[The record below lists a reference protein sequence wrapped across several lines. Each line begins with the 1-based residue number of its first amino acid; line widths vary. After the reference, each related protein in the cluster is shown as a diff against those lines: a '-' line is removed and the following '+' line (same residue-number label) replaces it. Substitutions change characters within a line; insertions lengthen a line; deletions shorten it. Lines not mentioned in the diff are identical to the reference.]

1 MFSLKRSLAGFISV
15 SMIAVFSVF
24 GLTGC
29 GEEDPVEDS
38 SAYLQQAFYNL
49 FGTESVRFKANFD
62 MDLNDSSKGMNL
74 GADLDVTG
82 AYSFLDLEDK
92 GAEITLVAK
101 INDSTQ
107 GDFRFDVS
115 IKNAEESLFV
125 KLLDI
130 PEIPNFP
137 TAFLTTVVGPWWQ
150 VESESAG
157 GGFSTGGFG
166 TPADQL
172 IGVEREGR
180 ELVLASKFFKEIEFE
195 GSESVNGYSA
205 HRYSVQLDEAGL
217 YEYME
222 AAAKIG
228 GQEVD
233 EDLKFGLLGLA
244 SVFGFEG
251 DLWIDGMS
259 GTVVKIDGELELSGA
274 DTDEIST
281 VEFDM
286 DLSDLNMPFAVE
298 PPVDY
303 EVFDLGAFFGAFLES
318 GMMGG
323 LDEISSDS
331 TEVNSEVEVEDV
343 VEPEEVVEE
352 IPELQ

>member
-1 MFSLKRSLAGFISV
+1 MFSLKRSLAGFVSV
-15 SMIAVFSVF
+15 SMITVFSVF

-38 SAYLQQAFYNL
+38 SAYLQQAVYNL
-49 FGTESVRFKANFD
+49 FGTESLRVEATFD
-62 MDLNDSSKGMNL
+62 MDLNDSSRGMNL
-74 GADLDVTG
+74 GADVDVTG
-82 AYSFLDLEDK
+82 AYSFLDPDDL

-115 IKNAEESLFV
+115 LKNAEESLFV

-137 TAFLTTVVGPWWQ
+137 SAFLTTVVGPWWQ
-150 VESESAG
+150 IESGGAAG
-157 GGFSTGGFG
+157 GFATGGFG

-172 IGVEREGR
+172 VGAEREGR
-180 ELVLASKFFKEIEFE
+180 ELVLASKFFKEIKFE
-195 GSESVNGYSA
+195 GSESVNGYNA
-205 HRYSVQLDEAGL
+205 HRYNVQLDEAGL
-217 YEYME
+217 YAYME
-222 AAAKIG
+222 AGAKING
-228 GQEVD
+228 VEMT
-233 EDLKFGLLGLA
+233 EDVSYGLLGLA

-251 DLWIDGMS
+251 DLWVDGMS
-259 GTVVKIDGELELSGA
+259 GTVVKVDGELELSGA

-281 VEFDM
+281 VEFVA
-286 DLSDLNMPFAVE
+286 DLYDLNMPFSVE

-318 GMMGG
+318 GVMGG
-323 LDEISSDS
+323 LA
-331 TEVNSEVEVEDV
+331 EVSNDSEVEEV
-343 VEPEEVVEE
+343 VEPEED
-352 IPELQ
+352 PELQ